1 MEAKGVTGPGVE
13 PVSYTHLDVYK
24 RQELFFEHLAYTFSF
39 FLRDQKLLPLIRDQ
53 KSYMLLTAYTSNL
66 HKKGDRK
73 VCSNYRGV
81 SVMNSIS

>member
-1 MEAKGVTGPGVE
+1 MKNDKASGPMRFSIKLLKNG
-13 PVSYTHLDVYK
+13 T
-24 RQELFFEHLAYTFSF
+24 ELFFEHLAYTFSF

>member
-1 MEAKGVTGPGVE
+1 MKNDKASGPMRFSIKLLKNG
-13 PVSYTHLDVYK
+13 T
-24 RQELFFEHLAYTFSF
+24 ELFFELLAYTFSF